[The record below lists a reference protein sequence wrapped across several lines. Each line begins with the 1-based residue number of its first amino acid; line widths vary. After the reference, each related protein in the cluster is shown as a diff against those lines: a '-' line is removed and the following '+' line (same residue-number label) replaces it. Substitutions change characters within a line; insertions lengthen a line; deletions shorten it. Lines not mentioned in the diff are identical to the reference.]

1 MIVRIIRNL
10 LLLSFLLLPAGAA
23 AQKNIEKIVDSLEA
37 SKHVSNVMYRET
49 RDPSTHKLVSSLR
62 ILQFSDPKT
71 VDKILEA
78 FTKDRPKATSF
89 TVQDTPK
96 KVSCEIVFFDGV
108 THHSRYLLKGH
119 RTGTMT
125 IMLRH
130 DYVQRQPQH

>member
-10 LLLSFLLLPAGAA
+10 LLLTVLLLPAGAA

-37 SKHVSNVMYRET
+37 SKIVSNVMYRET
-49 RDPSTHKLVSSLR
+49 RNPSTHKLVSSLR

-78 FTKDRPKATSF
+78 FTKDRPKAITY

-96 KVSCEIVFFDGV
+96 KVSCEIVFYDGN
-108 THHSRYLLKGH
+108 THHSRYMLKGE
-119 RTGTMT
+119 RNGIMT

-130 DYVQRQPQH
+130 DYVNRPTQQ